1 MFVKITSPDKI
12 IFEWKVKKIIIPTES
27 WEIWVLPWHIPL
39 VSVVKPWIVKL
50 LLEDNTDNNS
60 FIKDSDFL
68 FENDFLNISVSKW
81 LVYIDWDNIV
91 LAVSS
96 GDSSID
102 NTEEEL
108 ENMKRNLE
116 NQIEKIKTTWN
127 IEDMEK
133 IMVQIQKISADL
145 KLIRKKWV
153 VKG

>member
-12 IFEWKVKKIIIPTES
+12 IFEWKIKKFIVPTES

-39 VSVVKPWIVKL
+39 VSVVKTWIVKL

-81 LVYIDWDNIV
+81 LIYVDWDNIV

-96 GDSSID
+96 WDSSIE

-116 NQIEKIKTTWN
+116 NQIERIKTNWN

-153 VKG
+153 MKS